1 MTTAVATLATLAA
14 VATLTT
20 MATLA
25 AMAAATGD
33 GRRVGA
39 RKNDHHNREEQ
50 RRGDT
55 KKTLHENLQK
65 VEPNA

>member
-1 MTTAVATLATLAA
+1 MTTTVATLTALAA

-20 MATLA
+20 VAALA
-25 AMAAATGD
+25 AMAAVTGD
-33 GRRVGA
+33 GGRVGT
-39 RKNDHHNREEQ
+39 RENDHHNREEH